1 MAQQRRRPNTMVYG
15 NLAYDLDTLA
25 SQRQLEEAAR
35 PERQS
40 QPQQAPRHRTAARPR
55 QRVSPLVLCAVGA
68 LAAMAVVLVMG
79 YIQLTAVTGSISDLQ
94 EQVSQLEDQ
103 RVSLVMDYERTF
115 DMAKIKGG
123 RRGGGHEEAHRR
135 TGGIR
140 GAGRRQ
146 QGRGLSG
153 RERQPAEPADPQREK
168 RHRGAGGIFPLSDAI

>member
-55 QRVSPLVLCAVGA
+55 QRVSPLALCAVGA

-115 DMAKIKGG
+115 DMAKIKAEVYQAESDSLLSQLT
-123 RRGGGHEEAHRR
+123 HSVKS
-135 TGGIR
+135 GI
-140 GAGRRQ
+140 GALVEYFR
-146 QGRGLSG
+146 
-153 RERQPAEPADPQREK
+153 
-168 RHRGAGGIFPLSDAI
+168 